1 MKSTDSRIVWKEKND
16 LELLMIV
23 KNFIDKYEIE
33 TVREYQ
39 ARLADNKGHAPSL
52 WIINQRFSSWDKM
65 LLSLG
70 REPYQ
75 RYKWDEYSDKKL
87 EKIVKVFI
95 EENHIRSQRK
105 YEQKCVGENMPSLST
120 LKKRFTDVR
129 TFFSSKEE
137 KSLNDFEMMYLL
149 KSEIERLDLELSL
162 SRTDFEKGY
171 NREIMPSPSTIIR
184 RTGKTWEELMQEI
197 GFDYRKIKIERI
209 TKNLK
214 QNQK

>member
-1 MKSTDSRIVWKEKND
+1 MKSTDNRIVWKEKND

-39 ARLADNKGHAPSL
+39 ARLANNKGQVPSL

-70 REPYQ
+70 RKPYQ

-95 EENHIRSQRK
+95 EENQIRSQRK

-120 LKKRFTDVR
+120 LKKRFGDIR
-129 TFFSSKEE
+129 PFFSSKKE
-137 KSLNDFEMMYLL
+137 KSLNEFEMMYLL
-149 KSEIERLDLELSL
+149 KSEIERLKLESSL
-162 SRTDFEKGY
+162 SRTVFDKYY
-171 NREIMPSPSTIIR
+171 NRDIMPSPSTIIR
-184 RTGKTWEELMQEI
+184 RTGKTWEELMKEIAFEYQE
-197 GFDYRKIKIERI
+197 IKIERI